1 MKINNNILRYV
12 KSFIEDHIDLIENEN
27 FDKYFDAVDNL
38 GNYLNFNDYREIYY
52 DIMSTLSDILK
63 QLYGATYILKN
74 LNYVPSGFFSQT
86 DAEIIIPANVNNVLY
101 NAITI
106 EHAKL
111 LKFNASNKP
120 IKLYE
125 TAILIVGVIDCI
137 EFNRPCTIS
146 AYDIELFSNDSK
158 IKKFNIF
165 SDIEFK
171 ESRAGETF
179 LKNMNKDVEIN
190 IKNGVTIKI
199 GAFKS
204 NVSAEIKEYLSTYG
218 FKKVNII

>member
-1 MKINNNILRYV
+1 MKINNNILPYV

-27 FDKYFDAVDNL
+27 FDKYFYEVDNL
-38 GNYLNFNDYREIYY
+38 IDNLNYDNELCY

-74 LNYVPSGFFSQT
+74 LDYVPSGFFSET

-111 LKFNASNKP
+111 LKFNASNKL

-137 EFNRPCTIS
+137 EFNRSCTIS
-146 AYDIELFSNDSK
+146 AYDMELFSNDSK

-171 ESRAGETF
+171 ESRTGETF
-179 LKNMNKDVEIN
+179 LKYMNEDVEIN

-199 GAFKS
+199 GTFKS
-204 NVSAEIKEYLSTYG
+204 NVSAEIKEHLSTYG
-218 FKKVNII
+218 FKNVNLV